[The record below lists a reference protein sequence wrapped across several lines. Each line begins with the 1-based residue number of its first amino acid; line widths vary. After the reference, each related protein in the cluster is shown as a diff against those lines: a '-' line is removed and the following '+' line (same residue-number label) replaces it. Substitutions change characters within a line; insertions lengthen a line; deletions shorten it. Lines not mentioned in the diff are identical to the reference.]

1 MHVTSNEKTLNA
13 VRLLL
18 SNQTSAAELR
28 KLAEEHDLNPKC
40 RRDCEVCEEF
50 SRLNFSYS
58 NRDRKKYS
66 VFELSFMGDAIVNH
80 PNCDSSLSNEI
91 CEWVWSLGDAE
102 WSRNIDAAK
111 IANPNCSLEV
121 LLEAGKETEYG
132 FELYLIKNHPNLI
145 ESARQE
151 ILATRG
157 WKKWPTNTYL
167 VENTWVLNDADDL
180 RAIQIN

>member
-1 MHVTSNEKTLNA
+1 MSETAKTKALEIVKA
-13 VRLLL
+13 LF
-18 SNQTSAAELR
+18 SDETSAAELR
-28 KLAEEHDLNPKC
+28 IFAEEHDLNPKC

-50 SRLNFSYS
+50 SQLNFSYT
-58 NRDRKKYS
+58 NRDDKRYS
-66 VFELSFMGDAIVNH
+66 VFELSFIGDAIVNH